1 MVYNIYLH
9 FVKINNISWRSFH
22 VNCIIISKLYIII
35 CMCACMHAQSLH
47 SFLTL
52 WDPMDCIPPGSSVNG
67 ILQVRILE
75 WVAMPSCRGSSWP
88 RDQTWISRVSMYMY
102 MCVYSWNIY
111 LGVLYL
117 YIFIYKVYISSKYIY
132 EVYIFRIFICMKC
145 ICMCYS
151 QFGERIKGQRS
162 MWNWS
167 LERVCSLVRR
177 GEWDGHL
184 LLYSPIPVLKNG
196 CKKNLTSWSLF
207 IFP

>member
-1 MVYNIYLH
+1 MYVSVHARSVTTFVSDSLRPYGLHPARLLCQWDSPGKNTGVGCHAILQGIFLTQGSNLDLPCLHVYVY
-9 FVKINNISWRSFH
+9 VC
-22 VNCIIISKLYIII
+22 V
-35 CMCACMHAQSLH
+35 CMC
-47 SFLTL
+47 
-52 WDPMDCIPPGSSVNG
+52 I
-67 ILQVRILE
+67 
-75 WVAMPSCRGSSWP
+75 
-88 RDQTWISRVSMYMY
+88 YMY